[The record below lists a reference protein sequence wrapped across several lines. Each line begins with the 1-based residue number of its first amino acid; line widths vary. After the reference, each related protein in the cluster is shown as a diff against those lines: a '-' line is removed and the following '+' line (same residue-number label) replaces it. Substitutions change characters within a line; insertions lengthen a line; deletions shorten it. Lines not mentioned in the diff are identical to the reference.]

1 MKVVELT
8 RRGGIDGLALGERDV
23 PEPGPDEIRI
33 RMEAA
38 TLNFRD
44 LAIVRGSYGDFPLP
58 IVPLSDGAGEVVEV
72 GEGVDRFAVGDRV
85 CPLYVM
91 DWMDG
96 PPAPQWV
103 ARRLGGPQD
112 GVLAQYIC
120 VPQRAAVRAPEHMS
134 AVQAAALPI
143 AGVTAWQ
150 ALFVQGAVR
159 PGDVVVV
166 QGTGGVSIFAL
177 QLASAAGARVIVT
190 SGSPEKAARAL
201 ELGAWRVVD
210 YREQPNWHEQVQ
222 ALTDGR
228 GADHVIDVVGGD
240 NVTRSVAATRIGGA
254 VSLIGFLD
262 STKGTLDLPDAFRRV
277 VTLHCISVG
286 SRAAFEALVAATE
299 VSRLEPVID
308 RVFPLGE
315 FREAFQ
321 YLEAAEH
328 MGKVAISLVD
338 H

>member
-1 MKVVELT
+1 MH
-8 RRGGIDGLALGERDV
+8 
-23 PEPGPDEIRI
+23 
-33 RMEAA
+33 AA

-44 LAIVRGSYGDFPLP
+44 LAIARGSYGNFPLP
-58 IVPLSDGAGEVVEV
+58 IVPLSDGAGEVVEI
-72 GEGVDRFAVGDRV
+72 GEGVTRFSEGDRV

-91 DWMDG
+91 DWMGG
-96 PPAPQWV
+96 PPAPEWV

-112 GVLAQYIC
+112 GVLAEFVC
-120 VPQRAAVRAPEHMS
+120 VPERSAVRAPMHMS

-150 ALFVQGAVR
+150 ALFVQARVR

-177 QLASAAGARVIVT
+177 QLATAAGATVIVT
-190 SGSPEKAARAL
+190 SSSQDKAAKAL
-201 ELGAWRVVD
+201 ELGARHVVN
-210 YREQPNWHEQVQ
+210 YREHPDWHEQVQ
-222 ALTDGR
+222 ALTGGR

-240 NVTRSVAATRIGGA
+240 NVARSVAATRIGGS

-262 STKGTLDLPDAFRRV
+262 STTGTLDLPEAFRRV

-299 VSRLEPVID
+299 ANALQPVID
-308 RVFPLGE
+308 RVFPFGR
-315 FREAFQ
+315 FRDAFR
-321 YLEAAEH
+321 YLEEARH
-328 MGKVAISLVD
+328 IGKVAIRFGNE
-338 H
+338 